1 MSSESRRPRLNAPA
15 GTTDTHMHIYDG
27 KRFPTAKTATFT
39 PPDASVADYNEVC
52 AQLGIERTVVVQAT
66 TYGTDNRCMLDA
78 MTTMGRRRVRGV
90 VIVDTSVKDAQL
102 RQFAE
107 AGVCGIRF
115 QMFPGGVVTW
125 DMLEPLA
132 QRVKPLGWHVILQ
145 FDGREFPQREALIRR
160 LAEKVTVVL
169 DHTGKFLEPVPV
181 EHPAFQT
188 MLGLMKTGDFYAKV
202 SGPYET
208 SKVGAPNYDDVSVLA
223 KELVRTAPDRIL
235 WASNWPQ
242 VNPPGGIRPDN
253 VRMLDLLLDWAPDD
267 ATRKKI
273 LVDNPA
279 RLYGF

>member
-1 MSSESRRPRLNAPA
+1 MAIAPRLKAPA

-27 KRFPTAKTATFT
+27 RYPTAKTAAFT
-39 PPDASVADYNEVC
+39 PPDASLADYDAVC
-52 AQLGIERTVVVQAT
+52 ALLGIERTVIVQAT
-66 TYGTDNRCMLDA
+66 TYGTDNSLMLHV
-78 MTTMGRRRVRGV
+78 MKVMGPKRVRGV
-90 VIVDTSVKDAQL
+90 VIVDLSVTDEELK
-102 RQFAE
+102 RFAD

-125 DMLEPLA
+125 DMVEPLA

-145 FDGREFPQREALIRR
+145 FDGREFPQRKAVIER
-160 LAEKVTVVL
+160 LAEHVTVVL
-169 DHTGKFLEPVPV
+169 DHTGKFIEPVPV

-188 MLGLMKTGDFYAKV
+188 MLGLMKTGKFYAKV

-223 KELVRTAPDRIL
+223 AELIRTAPDRIL

-253 VRMLDLLLDWAPDD
+253 VRMLDLLLDWAPDE